1 MRDNKKLYR
10 TISIVSLLVML
21 IAILMLIWIFLRISK
36 SHQQYRDLSQI
47 VSLDRKD
54 DAAQVQADPTAAAD
68 EDALIPGEQPA
79 AEEAPLPSEEPSDAE
94 IAPQEEIPIDFA
106 YLHEV
111 NEDIIAWIR
120 VDGTT
125 VDYPI
130 LYDQTKERF
139 YLNHNYSGAY
149 TMAGSIFMQGENSK
163 DFDDFNTVI
172 YGHNLIDR
180 RMFGCLHDFEQKDFF
195 DEHDSIVIYTP
206 DRVLRYR
213 IFAAYRTDKQN
224 LLTMFSYETEEDRQ
238 AYVDRIFT
246 HEVRAL
252 FRPEAAPTPDDRIV
266 TLSTCIGN
274 PAYRYLVQGK
284 LIEELPG
291 SFEPQN

>member
-1 MRDNKKLYR
+1 MQDNKKLYR

-21 IAILMLIWIFLRISK
+21 IAILALVLIFLHISK
-36 SHQQYRDLSQI
+36 SHQQYLDLSQI
-47 VSLDRKD
+47 VRLDRRTNQD
-54 DAAQVQADPTAAAD
+54 ETTEPAEAAV
-68 EDALIPGEQPA
+68 EQPSPMV
-79 AEEAPLPSEEPSDAE
+79 EPTPEPEPSPSAE
-94 IAPQEEIPIDFA
+94 PVPEESEPMEEIPIDFA
-106 YLHEV
+106 YLDQV
-111 NEDIIAWIR
+111 NQDIIAWIQ

-125 VDYPI
+125 VDYPV

-149 TMAGSIFMQGENSK
+149 TMAGSIFMLGDNAP
-163 DFDDFNTVI
+163 DFHDFNTVI
-172 YGHNLIDR
+172 YGHNLVDK
-180 RMFGCLHDFEQKDFF
+180 RMFGCLHDFERQDFF
-195 DEHDSIVIYTP
+195 DQHDSIVIYTP
-206 DRVLRYR
+206 DRVLRYQ

-224 LLTMFSYETEEDRQ
+224 QITVFSYETEEDRQ
-238 AYVDRIFT
+238 AYIDRIFT

-291 SFEPQN
+291 SFAPQN